1 MQGHCSS
8 EGRNGEEH
16 LLALPAYDQC
26 IKASHIFNL
35 LDARGVISV
44 TERQSY
50 ILRVRELA
58 KSLLRRVAKNRRRTP
73 MINDTALG
81 LIVAAVPLLIIGFLA
96 LRRLPAVFAFFVVL
110 LAVGLGYLET
120 TGAVRD
126 FGHKVRATLPAG
138 MLPAHKSTP
147 PSDASTTT
155 APAMAPAEPAPAAN
169 APCRRARARSGITPP
184 PSNEPAPATP
194 APANP

>member
-1 MQGHCSS
+1 
-8 EGRNGEEH
+8 
-16 LLALPAYDQC
+16 
-26 IKASHIFNL
+26 
-35 LDARGVISV
+35 
-44 TERQSY
+44 
-50 ILRVRELA
+50 
-58 KSLLRRVAKNRRRTP
+58 

-155 APAMAPAEPAPAAN
+155 APAMAPAEPAPAPTPPAAEPAPAPAN
-169 APCRRARARSGITPP
+169 PP

>member
-1 MQGHCSS
+1 
-8 EGRNGEEH
+8 
-16 LLALPAYDQC
+16 
-26 IKASHIFNL
+26 
-35 LDARGVISV
+35 
-44 TERQSY
+44 
-50 ILRVRELA
+50 
-58 KSLLRRVAKNRRRTP
+58 

-155 APAMAPAEPAPAAN
+155 APAMAPAEPAPAATPPAVEPEP
-169 APCRRARARSGITPP
+169 APANPP

>member
-1 MQGHCSS
+1 
-8 EGRNGEEH
+8 
-16 LLALPAYDQC
+16 
-26 IKASHIFNL
+26 
-35 LDARGVISV
+35 
-44 TERQSY
+44 
-50 ILRVRELA
+50 
-58 KSLLRRVAKNRRRTP
+58 

-155 APAMAPAEPAPAAN
+155 APAMAPAEPAPAPTPPAVEPEPAPAN
-169 APCRRARARSGITPP
+169 PP